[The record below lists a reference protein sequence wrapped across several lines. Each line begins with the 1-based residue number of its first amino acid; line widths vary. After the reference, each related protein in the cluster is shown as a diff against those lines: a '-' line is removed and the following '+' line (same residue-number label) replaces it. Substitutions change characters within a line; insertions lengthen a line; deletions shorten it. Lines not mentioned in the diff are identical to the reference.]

1 MASLLNARGSTLTF
15 RRAASIY
22 ACLSILLLGAQ
33 QPHAQAPARTAPP
46 PPASATIRG
55 HVIAGDTGQGLRKA
69 QVRLIQV
76 DVQPDGSNPAGRENR
91 LATTDADGTFEFKDL
106 PAGRYIL
113 TASKGSYISV
123 SRGRQQQNAGGKP
136 LDIRAGQ
143 TVERVDITLP
153 RGGVITG
160 RIFDEFGEALSG
172 IQVVAMEYQFING
185 QRQLVP
191 TGGRM
196 ATTNDLGE
204 FRLFGVP
211 LGQYYLRATWQ
222 RMGPGD
228 PTSPDRTGYPTTFF
242 PGTQNAAD
250 AQRIT
255 IGAGQTVSDLVMAM
269 SPIKTARVEGTL
281 VDSRGRPMG
290 GAILMIMQQTTGFDG
305 VMNGQSV
312 RPDGTFTFASLP
324 PGDYTLRTQ
333 PLRDQKE
340 TAVMK
345 LTIGSEDVKDL
356 RLVGVPPSTITGR
369 LVVDPAQAASL
380 PSPMTFSI
388 FATPMG
394 GAMMGGI
401 QPAPARVNDDMTFEL
416 SAGVGNNHINTF
428 NMPPGWSIRAIR
440 VNGVDVIDDGI
451 DVKPGEQVTGVDVE
465 LTNKIA
471 TVSGF
476 VTNTRGERAKD
487 CTLVIFAADNKRW
500 KPNGRYLRT
509 ARPDQE
515 GRFKVS
521 GLPPSEYNI
530 IAIDKLETGQ
540 WTDPDFLERLRFK
553 ATAFTLSE
561 GETKTVDLKLNTV
574 G

>member
-1 MASLLNARGSTLTF
+1 
-15 RRAASIY
+15 
-22 ACLSILLLGAQ
+22 
-33 QPHAQAPARTAPP
+33 
-46 PPASATIRG
+46 
-55 HVIAGDTGQGLRKA
+55 IAGDTGQGLRKA
-69 QVRLIQV
+69 QVRLLQV
-76 DVQPDGSNPAGRENR
+76 DVQPGESNPAGRENR

-106 PAGRYIL
+106 PAGRYNL
-113 TASKGSYISV
+113 TASKGSYLSV
-123 SRGRQQQNAGGKP
+123 SWGQQRQSAGGKP

-160 RIFDEFGEALSG
+160 RIYDEFGEALSG

-222 RMGPGD
+222 WMGPGD

-333 PLRDQKE
+333 PLPDQKE

-356 RLVGVPPSTITGR
+356 RLVGVAPSTIT
-369 LVVDPAQAASL
+369 A
-380 PSPMTFSI
+380 
-388 FATPMG
+388 
-394 GAMMGGI
+394 
-401 QPAPARVNDDMTFEL
+401 
-416 SAGVGNNHINTF
+416 
-428 NMPPGWSIRAIR
+428 
-440 VNGVDVIDDGI
+440 
-451 DVKPGEQVTGVDVE
+451 
-465 LTNKIA
+465 
-471 TVSGF
+471 VSGL
-476 VTNTRGERAKD
+476 VTSTRGERAKD
-487 CTLVIFAADNKRW
+487 CTLVIFTADNRRW

-509 ARPDQE
+509 ARPDQD

-540 WTDPDFLERLRFK
+540 WTDPDFLERLR
-553 ATAFTLSE
+553 
-561 GETKTVDLKLNTV
+561 
-574 G
+574 

>member
-1 MASLLNARGSTLTF
+1 
-15 RRAASIY
+15 
-22 ACLSILLLGAQ
+22 LLGAQ
-33 QPHAQAPARTAPP
+33 QTHAQAPARTAAP
-46 PPASATIRG
+46 PPAGATIRG

-76 DVQPDGSNPAGRENR
+76 DVQPGGSNPAGRENR

-106 PAGRYIL
+106 PAGRYNL

-123 SRGRQQQNAGGKP
+123 SWGQQQQNAGGKP

-172 IQVVAMEYQFING
+172 IQVAAMEYQFING

-191 TGGRM
+191 AGGRM

-204 FRLFGVP
+204 FRLFGVRP
-211 LGQYYLRATWQ
+211 GRYYLQATWR

-228 PTSPDRTGYPTTFF
+228 PTSPDRTGYPATFF
-242 PGTQNAAD
+242 PGTLNAAD

-269 SPIKTARVEGTL
+269 SPIKTARVEGT
-281 VDSRGRPMG
+281 VVNSRGLPMG
-290 GAILMIMQQTTGFDG
+290 GAILMIIQQTTGFDG
-305 VMNGQSV
+305 AMSGQSV

-324 PGDYTLRTQ
+324 PGDYMLRTQ
-333 PLRDQKE
+333 PLPDQKE

-401 QPAPARVNDDMTFEL
+401 QPAPARVADDMTFEL
-416 SAGVGNNHINTF
+416 SAMVGNNHINAF
-428 NMPPGWSIRAIR
+428 NMPPGWRIRAVR
-440 VNGVDVIDDGI
+440 VNGADAIDTGI
-451 DVKPGEQVTGVDVE
+451 DVQANENITGVEVE
-465 LTNKIA
+465 LTNKL
-471 TVSGF
+471 TTLSGL
-476 VTNTRGERAKD
+476 VTNTRGEAAKD
-487 CTLVIFAADNKRW
+487 YTVLVFAADSKRW
-500 KPNGRYLRT
+500 TPGSRYIGT
-509 ARPDQE
+509 TRPDQE
-515 GRFKVS
+515 GRFKLS
-521 GLPPSEYNI
+521 GLPASEYNI
-530 IAIDKLETGQ
+530 IAIDKLEPGQ
-540 WTDPDFLERLRFK
+540 WTDPDVLERLRLK
-553 ATAFTLSE
+553 ATPVTVSE
-561 GETKTVDLKLNTV
+561 GETKTVDLKINSV